1 MIKRILSTF
10 LAVIMLMGS
19 FAVLTFAEE
28 GAGETTETEK
38 VEYTYNTTSEKP
50 SMDYLKGMTIVELDK
65 DGNPVVEGAVPTPI
79 VTKEDKLATMDLR
92 FEKDGYRLYVDAY
105 SGEVATV
112 CVATGE
118 ILFTN
123 PYNTGSQ
130 KAQPE
135 IKEKLLSQI
144 VVKYADKANNGETK
158 EFYSFEETI
167 QGESDDTPYP
177 PSQIDVKNI
186 KNGIRVE
193 YTIGREEARML
204 LPMQIEK
211 SAFETKILE
220 VMASNLDDGVKNF
233 TYRQFESFYRL
244 QDPDAAPSEEMRK
257 LMLDLYPITKKM
269 DVYIL
274 DSSLT
279 SVKKARA
286 ESYIKTYCPSYT
298 YEHLEED
305 HLYAEYEAKDE
316 NPPLFKMALEYTLG
330 TDGVSVRLP
339 SNGIRFNESLYQ
351 LEHIEILPFMG
362 AGANPNAGYTFYP
375 DGSGALFD
383 FQKIANSGTKT
394 VVTGKIYGQDYVYH
408 EIIGK
413 HQEIVR
419 YPVFGLVET
428 ESYVV
433 TKDTGKVDPETNTAI
448 TEEVTEYQ
456 DRGFFAIVEEGEALM
471 ELTTEH
477 EVKQH
482 PFNTV
487 KMKVRPRPSDK
498 YNVADAISVGENK
511 EFTVVSPRKYA
522 GSFKVK
528 YIMLTD
534 EDLAKEKGLENTY
547 DTDYMGMAKAYRD
560 YLEKN
565 GTLTRLTEEDVSED
579 IPLYI
584 ETFGALETTKKVLSI
599 PVSTMAP
606 LTSFEDIKTMH
617 KELSAEGVKNI
628 NFILTGYTKGG
639 MTEIAYPS
647 DLKWEKAVG
656 GEEGFEDLV
665 AYAKEN
671 KIGIFPD
678 FDFVFLANNTLT
690 DGVSLKNHAVKTID
704 NRYTSKRVYSATKQ
718 THISYYELAISP
730 AYFHEFYEGF
740 TEKYLESDPIGISV
754 STLGYYLNSDFDE
767 DEPYNREDSKE
778 FTIDAFKHFDEKY
791 SKVMTSGGNSYSW
804 KYVDYITDV
813 ALDSSR
819 YAQAAASVPFLGI
832 VLHGY
837 VQIAGT
843 PINMEGNID
852 YTLLKAIE
860 NGASLNFILSYQN
873 TDLLKESVIYNQY
886 YSVRYDIWFSDV
898 VNLYNELNALL
909 KDLQTSVI
917 VDHKFLVGE
926 RVPDADELE
935 ADARAE
941 LEAAIELEKALK
953 EAATESERK
962 AIRAALDGIVTNTN
976 QVSTYLSS
984 IETKLVSLAK
994 YDFDAAMAAVDAAKL
1009 AYDADVNSADL
1020 KKAYE
1025 DAVTAAT
1032 NTLNM
1037 IYGYAEGISTD
1048 AQFADRYQGFA
1059 KENIDFII
1067 ANSKLSDAVINDYQ
1081 LVVDASAAVNAQ
1093 IQAKAAD
1100 IKAIAVAAYEKI
1112 KVHETTTAKPF
1123 EDKLINPV
1131 TPPPA
1136 GTVEEEEK
1144 PVSRYIS
1151 DDNKIILVSYS
1162 NGTSFILNFNDYDIT
1177 TVVNDTVYTVVSYG
1191 YVVLK

>member
-19 FAVLTFAEE
+19 FAVLTYAEE
-28 GAGETTETEK
+28 AGDTTETEK
-38 VEYTYNTTSEKP
+38 VEYTYNTTPDKP
-50 SMDYLKGMTIVELDK
+50 SMDYLNGTTIVELDENG
-65 DGNPVVEGAVPTPI
+65 DPVEGSSKDPI

-167 QGESDDTPYP
+167 QGESNDTPYP

-220 VMASNLDDGVKNF
+220 VMAASLESEGGVKNF

-286 ESYIKTYCPSYT
+286 ESYIKTYCPSYS
-298 YEHLEED
+298 YEDLEED
-305 HLYAEYEAKDE
+305 HLHAEYEAKDE

-330 TDGVSVRLP
+330 ADGVSVRLP

-408 EIIGK
+408 EIVGK
-413 HQEIVR
+413 HQEIIR
-419 YPVFGLVET
+419 YPVFGLIET
-428 ESYVV
+428 EGFVV
-433 TKDTGKVDPETNTAI
+433 TKDTGMVDDAGDPIKED
-448 TEEVTEYQ
+448 VTEYK

-477 EVKQH
+477 EINQH

-498 YNVADAISVGENK
+498 YNVADAISVGENT

-534 EDLAKEKGLENTY
+534 EDVAKEKGLENTF
-547 DTDYMGMAKAYRD
+547 DTDYMGMAEAYRA
-560 YLEKN
+560 YLEEKQI
-565 GTLTRLTEEDVSED
+565 LTRLTEEDVTED

-617 KELSAEGVKNI
+617 KELSAQGVKNI
-628 NFILTGYTKGG
+628 NFILTGYTDGG

-671 KIGIFPD
+671 GIGIYPD

-690 DGVSLKNHAVKTID
+690 DGVSLKKHAVKTID

-730 AYFHEFYEGF
+730 AYFHEFYEDF
-740 TEKYLESDPIGISV
+740 TEKYLENDPIGISV

-778 FTIDAFKHFDEKY
+778 FTIDAFTHFDEKY

-804 KYVDYITDV
+804 KYVDHITDIS
-813 ALDSSR
+813 LDSSR

-837 VQIAGT
+837 VAIAGT

-852 YTLLKAIE
+852 YSLLKAIE
-860 NGASLNFILSYQN
+860 NGASLKFILSYQN
-873 TDLLKESVIYNQY
+873 TDLLKESEIYNQY

-898 VNLYNELNALL
+898 VNLYNELNGLL
-909 KDLQTSVI
+909 KDLQTSI
-917 VDHKFLVGE
+917 ITDHKFIVGE
-926 RVPDADELE
+926 RVPDDDEIE
-935 ADARAE
+935 SDARAE
-941 LEAAIELEKALK
+941 IEAAIEFEKALK
-953 EAATESERK
+953 EAATEEERK
-962 AIRAALDGIVTNTN
+962 ALRAAQDGIASNTSQVT
-976 QVSTYLSS
+976 SYDSS
-984 IETKLVSLAK
+984 VKTKLEALAK
-994 YDFDAAMAAVDAAKL
+994 YDFTTVM
-1009 AYDADVNSADL
+1009 ADVDSTKAALDAEPTSEDL

-1025 DAVTAAT
+1025 DAVVTAT
-1032 NTLNM
+1032 NMLSM

-1048 AQFADRYQGFA
+1048 AQFANRYQEYA
-1059 KENIDFII
+1059 KENIDFLKE
-1067 ANSKLSDAVINDYQ
+1067 NSKLSDELLDDYQ
-1081 LVVDASAAVNAQ
+1081 AIVDASAVVCAQ
-1093 IQAKAAD
+1093 IKAEAD
-1100 IKAIAVAAYEKI
+1100 NVKAFANECYDKL
-1112 KVHETTTAKPF
+1112 KVHESTTAVPF
-1123 EDKLINPV
+1123 EDKLI
-1131 TPPPA
+1131 
-1136 GTVEEEEK
+1136 K
-1144 PVSRYIS
+1144 PVVVPTTPEDKKEEAGSRYVS
-1151 DDNKIILVSYS
+1151 DDNKIVLVSYS
-1162 NGTSFILNFNDYDIT
+1162 NGTSFILNFNDYNVTT
-1177 TVVNDTVYTVVSYG
+1177 TVNGTVYTVVSYG
-1191 YVVLK
+1191 YVVIK